1 MGNILELN
9 NNSDHDEIRKELVR
23 QGLTYPN
30 DSTDPR
36 YRSCWEYIRHYN
48 INTRVQKNYDFFDL
62 ALESHEFSQRTQC
75 RENNIDTEKV
85 ENYAIRFENGEK
97 LLNPI
102 IGIYHEG
109 SFFPV
114 FGNQR
119 SRGMKQAGRTTSI
132 IVIGENL
139 SYADKKFLAS
149 RISNMSNRQTNLD
162 VDKDSREDIIYQM
175 QVEWDL
181 VMESGD
187 NETTVFSLP
196 YQQTRDAYLK
206 ATEESE
212 IAAIQVQRKHFDVWF
227 YQVKPDTLAED
238 KEKRKRQLGKFFSD
252 AFNEN
257 IKQRLSSGFHN
268 GNEQA
273 IYNSFWSSTDV
284 DGEGE
289 ELYIWDTKVHS
300 FSNDSKT
307 VQMDARCGN
316 PKQNSITLVLYNMYQ
331 EKCSETV
338 EIMLRPHQG
347 MKDIDKIV
355 KYEKDCRK
363 IFANHNNG
371 PKRREWKLP
380 LFDKLIFLQHTTD
393 GHKTTAWEWKKTA
406 NSGFW
411 QQVKE
416 IV

>member
-175 QVEWDL
+175 K
-181 VMESGD
+181 
-187 NETTVFSLP
+187 
-196 YQQTRDAYLK
+196 K
-206 ATEESE
+206 A
-212 IAAIQVQRKHFDVWF
+212 K
-227 YQVKPDTLAED
+227 
-238 KEKRKRQLGKFFSD
+238 
-252 AFNEN
+252 
-257 IKQRLSSGFHN
+257 
-268 GNEQA
+268 
-273 IYNSFWSSTDV
+273 
-284 DGEGE
+284 
-289 ELYIWDTKVHS
+289 
-300 FSNDSKT
+300 
-307 VQMDARCGN
+307 
-316 PKQNSITLVLYNMYQ
+316 
-331 EKCSETV
+331 
-338 EIMLRPHQG
+338 
-347 MKDIDKIV
+347 
-355 KYEKDCRK
+355 
-363 IFANHNNG
+363 
-371 PKRREWKLP
+371 
-380 LFDKLIFLQHTTD
+380 
-393 GHKTTAWEWKKTA
+393 
-406 NSGFW
+406 
-411 QQVKE
+411 
-416 IV
+416 